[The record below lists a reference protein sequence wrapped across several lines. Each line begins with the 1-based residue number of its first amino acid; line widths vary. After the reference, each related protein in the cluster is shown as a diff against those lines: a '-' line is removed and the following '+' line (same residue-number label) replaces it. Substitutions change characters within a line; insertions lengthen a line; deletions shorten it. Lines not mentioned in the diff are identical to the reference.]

1 MQQKNAQNATN
12 ILIRLKNHL
21 NINTDS
27 SLSEFLNI
35 KPNTISSW
43 KKRNTLDYN
52 KIIEKCIDLNIDLNV
67 IFNEEAETAQQNRTP
82 IISKDLI
89 YQYTSGHLNDSL
101 NRLPNMKLPFLE
113 NKESRVFQID
123 MSIIDPSS
131 SKDCFAICEK
141 TALVNINEEDI
152 IIVISNKL
160 GFFVTKIKR
169 SSTDAAKTIITLAD
183 DSPFNNNFSISIK
196 DIDEIWK
203 VDGILSLV

>member
-52 KIIEKCIDLNIDLNV
+52 KIIEKCLELNIDLNA
-67 IFNEEAETAQQNRTP
+67 IFNEEAESAQENSTP

-89 YQYTSGHLNDSL
+89 YQYTSGHLNDTL
-101 NRLPNMKLPFLE
+101 DRLPNMKLPFLE

-131 SKDCFAICEK
+131 NKDCFAICEK

-169 SSTDAAKTIITLAD
+169 SSTDAAKTIITMAD
-183 DSPFNNNFSISIK
+183 DSPFKNNFSISIK

-203 VDGILSLV
+203 VNGILSLV

>member
-1 MQQKNAQNATN
+1 MQQKNVQNATN
-12 ILIRLKNHL
+12 TLIRLKNLL

-27 SLSEFLNI
+27 KLSKFLNI

-52 KIIEKCIDLNIDLNV
+52 KIINKCLELNIDLNAV
-67 IFNEEAETAQQNRTP
+67 FNEEAESKIEHITP
-82 IISKDLI
+82 VISKELI

-101 NRLPNMKLPFLE
+101 ASLPNMKLPFLE

-123 MSIIDPSS
+123 MSIIDPTS

-141 TALVNINEEDI
+141 TALVNINEEDV

-169 SSTDAAKTIITLAD
+169 SSTDAAKTIITLTD
-183 DSPFNNNFSISIK
+183 NSPFSNNFSISIK

-203 VDGILSLV
+203 VNGLLSLL